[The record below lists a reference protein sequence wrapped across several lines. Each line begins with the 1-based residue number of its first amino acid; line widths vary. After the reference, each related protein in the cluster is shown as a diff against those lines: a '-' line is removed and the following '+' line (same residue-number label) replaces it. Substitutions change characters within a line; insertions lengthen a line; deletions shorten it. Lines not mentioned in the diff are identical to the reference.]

1 MPNPDYK
8 KTTLLRPQF
17 TRLWFDHQWNPVDVG
32 NRKGKA
38 REMGYSDSWARSGP
52 EQEESAMEAGSVSSS
67 VNTASATA
75 LQAQVRARP
84 PEQDEQ
90 TQQSQQSQQ
99 SQQAQGTQETQSNQ
113 SVEESRAADRA
124 QSDVEGSRPTVN
136 ANGQTV
142 GTRVNTTA

>member
-8 KTTLLRPQF
+8 KTTLLRFQF

-38 REMGYSDSWARSGP
+38 REMVYSDSWVRSGP

-90 TQQSQQSQQ
+90 TQQSQQSQR
-99 SQQAQGTQETQSNQ
+99 AQGTQETQSNQ

>member
-1 MPNPDYK
+1 
-8 KTTLLRPQF
+8 
-17 TRLWFDHQWNPVDVG
+17 
-32 NRKGKA
+32 
-38 REMGYSDSWARSGP
+38 
-52 EQEESAMEAGSVSSS
+52 MEAGSVSSS
-67 VNTASATA
+67 INTASASA

-90 TQQSQQSQQ
+90 TQQSQQ

>member
-17 TRLWFDHQWNPVDVG
+17 TRIWFDHQWNPVDVG
-32 NRKGKA
+32 SRKGKA
-38 REMGYSDSWARSGP
+38 REMVYSDSWVRSGP

-67 VNTASATA
+67 INTASASA

-90 TQQSQQSQQ
+90 TQQSQQ

>member
-17 TRLWFDHQWNPVDVG
+17 TRIWFDHQWNPVDVG

-38 REMGYSDSWARSGP
+38 REIVYSDSWVRSGP

-67 VNTASATA
+67 INTASASA

>member
-1 MPNPDYK
+1 
-8 KTTLLRPQF
+8 
-17 TRLWFDHQWNPVDVG
+17 
-32 NRKGKA
+32 
-38 REMGYSDSWARSGP
+38 
-52 EQEESAMEAGSVSSS
+52 MEAGSVSSS
-67 VNTASATA
+67 INTASASA

-84 PEQDEQ
+84 PEQDEQTQQ

>member
-17 TRLWFDHQWNPVDVG
+17 TRIWFDHQWNPVDVG
-32 NRKGKA
+32 NRKGQA

-52 EQEESAMEAGSVSSS
+52 EQEDSAMEAGSVSSS
-67 VNTASATA
+67 INTASASA

>member
-17 TRLWFDHQWNPVDVG
+17 TRIWFDHQWNPVDVG

-38 REMGYSDSWARSGP
+38 REMVYSDSWARSGP

-67 VNTASATA
+67 INTASATA

>member
-17 TRLWFDHQWNPVDVG
+17 TRIWFDHQWNPVDVG

-38 REMGYSDSWARSGP
+38 REMVYSDSWVRSGP
-52 EQEESAMEAGSVSSS
+52 EREDSAMEAGSVTSSI
-67 VNTASATA
+67 NTASATA

>member
-1 MPNPDYK
+1 
-8 KTTLLRPQF
+8 
-17 TRLWFDHQWNPVDVG
+17 
-32 NRKGKA
+32 
-38 REMGYSDSWARSGP
+38 
-52 EQEESAMEAGSVSSS
+52 MEAGSVSSS
-67 VNTASATA
+67 INTASATA

>member
-17 TRLWFDHQWNPVDVG
+17 TRIWFDHQWNPVDVG

-38 REMGYSDSWARSGP
+38 REMVYSDSWVRSGP

-90 TQQSQQSQQ
+90 TQQSQQ

>member
-32 NRKGKA
+32 SRKGKA
-38 REMGYSDSWARSGP
+38 REMVYSDSWVRSGP

-67 VNTASATA
+67 INTASASA

-90 TQQSQQSQQ
+90 TQQTQQSQQ
-99 SQQAQGTQETQSNQ
+99 SQQSQGTQETQSNQ

>member
-1 MPNPDYK
+1 
-8 KTTLLRPQF
+8 
-17 TRLWFDHQWNPVDVG
+17 
-32 NRKGKA
+32 
-38 REMGYSDSWARSGP
+38 
-52 EQEESAMEAGSVSSS
+52 MEAGSVSSS
-67 VNTASATA
+67 VNTASASA

>member
-17 TRLWFDHQWNPVDVG
+17 TRIWFDHQWNPVDVG

-38 REMGYSDSWARSGP
+38 REMVYSDSWVRSGP

-67 VNTASATA
+67 INTASASA
-75 LQAQVRARP
+75 LQAQ

>member
-1 MPNPDYK
+1 
-8 KTTLLRPQF
+8 
-17 TRLWFDHQWNPVDVG
+17 
-32 NRKGKA
+32 
-38 REMGYSDSWARSGP
+38 
-52 EQEESAMEAGSVSSS
+52 MEAGSVSSS

-90 TQQSQQSQQ
+90 TQQSQQ

>member
-1 MPNPDYK
+1 
-8 KTTLLRPQF
+8 
-17 TRLWFDHQWNPVDVG
+17 
-32 NRKGKA
+32 
-38 REMGYSDSWARSGP
+38 
-52 EQEESAMEAGSVSSS
+52 MEAGSVSSS

-84 PEQDEQ
+84 PEQDE
-90 TQQSQQSQQ
+90 QSQQSQQ

>member
-17 TRLWFDHQWNPVDVG
+17 TRIWFDHQWNPVDVG
-32 NRKGKA
+32 SRKGKA
-38 REMGYSDSWARSGP
+38 REIVYSDSWVRSGP

-67 VNTASATA
+67 INTASASA

>member
-38 REMGYSDSWARSGP
+38 REIVYSDSWVRSGP
-52 EQEESAMEAGSVSSS
+52 EQEDSAMEAGSVSSS
-67 VNTASATA
+67 INTASATA

-90 TQQSQQSQQ
+90 TQQSQQ

>member
-17 TRLWFDHQWNPVDVG
+17 TRIWFDHQWNPVDVG

-38 REMGYSDSWARSGP
+38 REMVYSDSWVRSGP

-67 VNTASATA
+67 INTASASA

-90 TQQSQQSQQ
+90 TQQSQQ

>member
-38 REMGYSDSWARSGP
+38 REMGYSDNWARSGP

-67 VNTASATA
+67 INTASATA

-90 TQQSQQSQQ
+90 TQQSQQ

>member
-17 TRLWFDHQWNPVDVG
+17 TRIWFDHQWNPVDVG

-38 REMGYSDSWARSGP
+38 REMVYSDSWVRSGP
-52 EQEESAMEAGSVSSS
+52 EREDSAMEAGSVSSS
-67 VNTASATA
+67 INTASATA